1 MALSFRQH
9 GGFSFVFKTARF
21 LAILFLEER
30 TFPPSIV
37 PASPVRSGSCGT
49 VLNLFNKT
57 PVGIWHPLTVVK
69 GPFTRPGL
77 FIYPIRPRKSI
88 EYTTLPALFL
98 AFIFDVTFVLNVAE
112 NELGSGLEGL
122 LFDSNPKDESVKGK
136 KGIFRVVGSAPV
148 MLHKFVSNE
157 QLQKSLAELHS
168 TTNATKHLPIRA
180 KEKDEE
186 TWDLIPT
193 SGGIGLSLQ
202 AQPMQ
207 KTKSWRLDALKQE
220 VNSILGRDGSVSF
233 NDLMEQTRAAKTKL
247 MTVLKDIE
255 RKNDR
260 GEWELKLKF

>member
-1 MALSFRQH
+1 MNQVSLEELRDKIILVPEDRCKCIVDPERAEPPLLAKLPDSIANNWRKAAPGEQIGTLKFKRGKDKKIRTKKMTLSTDKGM
-9 GGFSFVFKTARF
+9 GGFCQLYLGTKPGT
-21 LAILFLEER
+21 R
-30 TFPPSIV
+30 T
-37 PASPVRSGSCGT
+37 
-49 VLNLFNKT
+49 
-57 PVGIWHPLTVVK
+57 
-69 GPFTRPGL
+69 
-77 FIYPIRPRKSI
+77 KSI
-88 EYTTLPALFL
+88 
-98 AFIFDVTFVLNVAE
+98 
-112 NELGSGLEGL
+112 L

-168 TTNATKHLPIRA
+168 ATNATKHLPIRA

-247 MTVLKDIE
+247 MTVLKDIA